1 MKFATMLILLVAI
14 VAGGFAAFM
23 ARAIIQRQT
32 AQAPLR
38 AESTIVVAGQGL
50 DFGMVLSPENVIEI
64 PWSSATLP
72 EGAFKS
78 SADLLKD
85 GRRVVLSKID
95 KNEPILLSRVT
106 GPGQRGSLSAL
117 IDPGM
122 RAVTVRVD
130 DVRGVAGFLVPG
142 DHVDVVLTRLESG
155 SGNAA
160 ANSYTDVLLQ
170 NVKVLAVDQIASSSE
185 DKPTV
190 AKAVTVEVTTEQ
202 AQKLVLAGG
211 VGSLSLVLRQ
221 AGGMEA
227 DASRRVSL
235 SDLGQPEYNGPNK
248 DEGGLA
254 RRVKEL
260 EAKLLEEMNKP
271 VKGSATAQVNTSASI
286 RVIRAA
292 KAEDY
297 NVYQEAN

>member
-1 MKFATMLILLVAI
+1 MLILLVAI

-32 AQAPLR
+32 AQAPSV

-50 DFGMVLSPENVIEI
+50 DFGMVLSPENVVEV
-64 PWSSATLP
+64 PWSSPTLP
-72 EGAFKS
+72 EGAFKT

-85 GRRVVLSKID
+85 GRRVVLSKIE
-95 KNEPILLSRVT
+95 KNEPVLASRVT

-155 SGNAA
+155 TANAA

-170 NVKVLAVDQIASSSE
+170 NVKVLGVDQIASSSE

-235 SDLGQPEYNGPNK
+235 SDLGQVEYNGANK
-248 DEGGLA
+248 EESALE

-260 EAKLLEEMNKP
+260 EAKLVDEMNKP
-271 VKGSATAQVNTSASI
+271 VKGAPVTAQVNTSASI

-292 KAEDY
+292 KSEDY

>member
-1 MKFATMLILLVAI
+1 MKLGTTLILLVAI
-14 VAGGFAAFM
+14 IAGGFAAFM
-23 ARAIIQRQT
+23 VRSIVQRQARAP
-32 AQAPLR
+32 AS
-38 AESTIVVAGQGL
+38 AETTIVVAGQGL
-50 DFGMVLSPENVIEI
+50 GFGMVLSPDNVIEI
-64 PWSSATLP
+64 PWSSAQLP
-72 EGAFKS
+72 DGAFKT

-85 GRRVVLSKID
+85 GRRVVLSKIE
-95 KNEPILLSRVT
+95 KNEPVLASRVT

-122 RAVTVRVD
+122 RAVSIRVD

-142 DHVDVVLTRLESG
+142 DHVDVVLTHVEPG
-155 SGNAA
+155 PANAA
-160 ANSYTDVLLQ
+160 ANSYADVLLQ
-170 NVKVLAVDQIASSSE
+170 NVKVLGVDQSASSSE
-185 DKPTV
+185 DRPTV
-190 AKAVTVEVTTEQ
+190 VKAVTVEATTEQ

-221 AGGMEA
+221 AGGTEA

-235 SDLGQPEYNGPNK
+235 PDLGQAEYNGANK
-248 DEGGLA
+248 DEDGLA

-271 VKGSATAQVNTSASI
+271 VKGDSAAAVRSSASV

-292 KAEDY
+292 KTEDY

>member
-1 MKFATMLILLVAI
+1 MKFGTMLILLVAI
-14 VAGGFAAFM
+14 VAGGFAAFT
-23 ARAIIQRQT
+23 ARSIIQRQA
-32 AQAPLR
+32 AQAPAR

-50 DFGMVLSPENVIEI
+50 GFGMVLSPDNVVEI
-64 PWSSATLP
+64 PWSSSALP
-72 EGAFKS
+72 DGAFRT

-85 GRRVVLSKID
+85 GRRVVLSKIE
-95 KNEPILLSRVT
+95 KNEPILTSRVT

-117 IDPGM
+117 IEPGM

-142 DHVDVVLTRLESG
+142 DHVDVVLTRLESAAG
-155 SGNAA
+155 STAG
-160 ANSYTDVLLQ
+160 NSYADVLLQ
-170 NVKVLAVDQIASSSE
+170 NVKVLGVDQIASSSE

-227 DASRRVSL
+227 GSSRRVSL
-235 SDLGQPEYNGPNK
+235 PDLGQAEYNGPDK
-248 DEGGLA
+248 DEGPLA

-271 VKGSATAQVNTSASI
+271 VKGAAAPINSSASI

-292 KAEDY
+292 KSEDY

>member
-1 MKFATMLILLVAI
+1 
-14 VAGGFAAFM
+14 
-23 ARAIIQRQT
+23 
-32 AQAPLR
+32 
-38 AESTIVVAGQGL
+38 
-50 DFGMVLSPENVIEI
+50 
-64 PWSSATLP
+64 
-72 EGAFKS
+72 
-78 SADLLKD
+78 
-85 GRRVVLSKID
+85 VLSKIE
-95 KNEPILLSRVT
+95 KNEPVLASRVT

-155 SGNAA
+155 GANAA

-170 NVKVLAVDQIASSSE
+170 NVKVLGVDQIASSSE

-235 SDLGQPEYNGPNK
+235 SDLGQSEYNGANK
-248 DEGGLA
+248 DEGALE

-260 EAKLLEEMNKP
+260 EAKLVDEMNKP
-271 VKGSATAQVNTSASI
+271 VKGAPAPAQVNTSASI

-292 KAEDY
+292 KSEDY

>member
-1 MKFATMLILLVAI
+1 
-14 VAGGFAAFM
+14 
-23 ARAIIQRQT
+23 
-32 AQAPLR
+32 
-38 AESTIVVAGQGL
+38 
-50 DFGMVLSPENVIEI
+50 
-64 PWSSATLP
+64 
-72 EGAFKS
+72 
-78 SADLLKD
+78 
-85 GRRVVLSKID
+85 
-95 KNEPILLSRVT
+95 VT
-106 GPGQRGSLSAL
+106 GSGQRGSLSAL

-155 SGNAA
+155 AANAA
-160 ANSYTDVLLQ
+160 TNSYTDVLLQ
-170 NVKVLAVDQIASSSE
+170 NVKVLAVDQIASSSD

-235 SDLGQPEYNGPNK
+235 SDLGQSEYNGPNK
-248 DEGGLA
+248 DEGVLE

-271 VKGSATAQVNTSASI
+271 VKTAPVAQVNTSANI

-292 KAEDY
+292 KTEDY

>member
-1 MKFATMLILLVAI
+1 MKLGTTLILLVAI
-14 VAGGFAAFM
+14 IAGGFAAFM
-23 ARAIIQRQT
+23 VRSIVQRQARAP
-32 AQAPLR
+32 AS
-38 AESTIVVAGQGL
+38 AETTIVVAGQGL
-50 DFGMVLSPENVIEI
+50 GFGMVLSPDNVVEI
-64 PWSSATLP
+64 PWSSAQLP
-72 EGAFKS
+72 DGAFKT

-85 GRRVVLSKID
+85 GRRVVLSKIE
-95 KNEPILLSRVT
+95 KNEPVLASRVT

-117 IDPGM
+117 IEPGM

-142 DHVDVVLTRLESG
+142 DHVDVVLTRVESG
-155 SGNAA
+155 AANAA
-160 ANSYTDVLLQ
+160 ANSYADVLLQ
-170 NVKVLAVDQIASSSE
+170 NVKVLGVDQSASSSE
-185 DKPTV
+185 DRPTV
-190 AKAVTVEVTTEQ
+190 VKAVTVEVTTEQ

-221 AGGMEA
+221 AGGTEA

-235 SDLGQPEYNGPNK
+235 PDLGQAEYNGANK
-248 DEGGLA
+248 DEDALA

-271 VKGSATAQVNTSASI
+271 VKGDSAAAVRTSASV

-292 KAEDY
+292 KTEDY
-297 NVYQEAN
+297 NVYQEDN

>member
-1 MKFATMLILLVAI
+1 MKFGTMLILLVAI

-23 ARAIIQRQT
+23 ARAIIQRQ
-32 AQAPLR
+32 AVVAPTG
-38 AESTIVVAGQGL
+38 ETTIVVANQGL
-50 DFGMVLSPENVIEI
+50 DFGMVLSPENVTEI
-64 PWSSATLP
+64 PWSSSTLP

-85 GRRVVLSKID
+85 GRRVVLSKIE
-95 KNEPILLSRVT
+95 KNEPVLSARVT

-117 IDPGM
+117 IEPGM

-142 DHVDVVLTRLESG
+142 DHVDVVLTRLESAA
-155 SGNAA
+155 GNAA

-170 NVKVLAVDQIASSSE
+170 NIKVLGVDQIASSSE

-227 DASRRVSL
+227 DPSHRVSL
-235 SDLGQPEYNGPNK
+235 PDLGQAEYNGANK
-248 DEGGLA
+248 DEGALA

-260 EAKLLEEMNKP
+260 EAKLLDEMNKP
-271 VKGSATAQVNTSASI
+271 VKGDAAPVQAATTASI

-292 KAEDY
+292 KSEDY
-297 NVYQEAN
+297 NVYQEIN

>member
-1 MKFATMLILLVAI
+1 MLILLVAI
-14 VAGGFAAFM
+14 ATGGLAAFM
-23 ARAIIQRQT
+23 AKSIIQRQ
-32 AQAPLR
+32 AHAP
-38 AESTIVVAGQGL
+38 ADAVSTIVVAGQGL
-50 DFGMVLSPENVIEI
+50 DFGMVLSPENVVEI
-64 PWSSATLP
+64 PWSSSTLP

-85 GRRVVLSKID
+85 GRRVVLSKIE
-95 KNEPILLSRVT
+95 KNEPVLASRVT

-142 DHVDVVLTRLESG
+142 DHVDVALTRLETG
-155 SGNAA
+155 AANAT

-170 NVKVLAVDQIASSSE
+170 NVKVLGVDQIASSSE

-227 DASRRVSL
+227 DPSHRVSL
-235 SDLGQPEYNGPNK
+235 SDLGPGEYNGSNK
-248 DEGGLA
+248 DEGALA

-260 EAKLLEEMNKP
+260 EAKLLDEMNKP
-271 VKGSATAQVNTSASI
+271 VKGDPVQTHTTTSSI

-292 KAEDY
+292 KSEDF
-297 NVYQEAN
+297 NVYQEVN

>member
-1 MKFATMLILLVAI
+1 MKFGTMLILLVAI
-14 VAGGFAAFM
+14 IAGGFAAFM
-23 ARAIIQRQT
+23 AKSIIQRQAT
-32 AQAPLR
+32 QAPSR

-50 DFGMVLSPENVIEI
+50 SFGMVLAPDNVVEI
-64 PWSSATLP
+64 PWSSSALP
-72 EGAFKS
+72 DGAFRT

-85 GRRVVLSKID
+85 GRRVVLSKIE
-95 KNEPILLSRVT
+95 KNEPILTSRVT

-117 IDPGM
+117 IEPGM

-142 DHVDVVLTRLESG
+142 DHVDVVLTRLENN

-160 ANSYTDVLLQ
+160 GNSYADVLLQ
-170 NVKVLAVDQIASSSE
+170 NVKVLGIDQLASSSE

-221 AGGMEA
+221 AGGTEA
-227 DASRRVSL
+227 NSSHRVSL
-235 SDLGQPEYNGPNK
+235 PDLGQAEYNGPNN
-248 DEGGLA
+248 DEGPLA

-271 VKGSATAQVNTSASI
+271 VKGPAAQISSASI

-292 KAEDY
+292 KTEDY

>member
-1 MKFATMLILLVAI
+1 VKIGTMLILLVAI
-14 VAGGFAAFM
+14 LAGGIAAFM
-23 ARAIIQRQT
+23 ARAIIQRQSAHAPAV
-32 AQAPLR
+32 AQ
-38 AESTIVVAGQGL
+38 STIVVAGQGL
-50 DFGMVLSPENVIEI
+50 DFGMVLSPENVSEV
-64 PWSSATLP
+64 PWSSPDLP
-72 EGAFKS
+72 EGAFKT

-85 GRRVVLSKID
+85 GRRVVLSKIE
-95 KNEPILLSRVT
+95 KNEPVLASRVT

-142 DHVDVVLTRLESG
+142 DHVDVVLTRIESG
-155 SGNAA
+155 GPGAA

-170 NVKVLAVDQIASSSE
+170 NVKVLGVDQIASSSE

-227 DASRRVSL
+227 DPTRRVSL
-235 SDLGQPEYNGPNK
+235 PDLGQAEFNGGNK
-248 DEGGLA
+248 DEGALA

-260 EAKLLEEMNKP
+260 EAKLLDEMNKP
-271 VKGSATAQVNTSASI
+271 VKGAQAAAASTTSSI

-292 KAEDY
+292 KSEDY